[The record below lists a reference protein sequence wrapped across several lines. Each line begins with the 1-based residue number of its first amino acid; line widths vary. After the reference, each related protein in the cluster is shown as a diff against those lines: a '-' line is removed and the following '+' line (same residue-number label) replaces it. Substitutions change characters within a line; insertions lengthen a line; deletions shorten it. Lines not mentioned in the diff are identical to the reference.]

1 MSIAKAKRAARA
13 VADVGEGTI
22 LAKVEI
28 AAAPERVYLAL
39 TSPDELVKWWGS
51 ADDYRTTAWTAD
63 LKVGGRWRAEG
74 MSKDGAPFHVDGE
87 YLVLDPPRAIVHT
100 WKAPWDGGHVTTVSY
115 RLEPVEGGTR
125 VVVRHEGFA
134 GRADSCRGHADGWE
148 RVLAWLGAHV
158 TPPAQERFYLLR
170 LLAPRPTFMTTMT
183 DDERAMMGEHV
194 IYWRGHLAAG
204 TAIVYGP
211 VADPKGGWG
220 VGVVRVA
227 DEAEVQA
234 LVAADPAICAG
245 RGMSYEVLPMMRA
258 IIGA

>member
-1 MSIAKAKRAARA
+1 MSIPKAKRAARA
-13 VADVGEGTI
+13 VADVSEGTI

-39 TSPDELVKWWGS
+39 TSPDEIVKWWG
-51 ADDYRTTAWTAD
+51 ADDDYRTTAWTAEVR
-63 LKVGGRWRAEG
+63 VGGHWRAEG
-74 MSKDGAPFHVDGE
+74 VSKDGAPFYVEGE
-87 YLVLDPPRAIVHT
+87 YLELESPRKIVYT
-100 WKAPWDGGHVTTVSY
+100 WRAPWDGGNVTTVSY
-115 RLEPVEGGTR
+115 RLEAIEGGTR
-125 VVVRHEGFA
+125 VVVRHAGFE

-148 RVLAWLGAHV
+148 HVLAWLSAHV

-194 IYWRGHLAAG
+194 AYWRGHLAAG

-220 VGVVRVA
+220 VGIVRVA
-227 DEAEVQA
+227 DEAVVQS
-234 LVAADPAICAG
+234 LVAADPAIRAG
-245 RGMSYEVLPMMRA
+245 RGMSYEVLPMVRA
-258 IIGA
+258 IVG